1 MTPIPLPQFINWI
14 FSEYERTNTIFGIP
28 SVKFFY
34 SKSQSPLKIF
44 SEAIETPLGPA
55 AGPHTQLAQNILV
68 SYLTGGRFFE
78 LKTVQQLDELVV
90 DKPCIDAQDEGYNVE
105 WSQELTLSQSYE
117 EYLKAWFALHLLNE
131 LFHFSSLNERGFVF
145 NMSVGYTL
153 DGIKTE
159 KMNAFIE
166 NLKDASS
173 HPLFKEYKSIVRNEL
188 AGGQLAHFSKNAEEK
203 KRIRESID
211 NISPFISKSVTLST
225 MHGCPPHE
233 IEAIA
238 KYLIRDKGLHTYIKL
253 NPTLLGFDAVHD
265 MLRTL
270 GYIAIDLDKNSF
282 DHDLQFIDAIPMLRR
297 LKEFAAQNGKE
308 FGVKLSNTLGVKNTR
323 KVLAGDQMYM
333 SGRSLFPLTVNLA
346 YRLAEVFDGALNI
359 SYSGGATQHNVASI
373 LETGIAPITMVTDL
387 LKPGGYERL
396 SQMAEIIGKT
406 IGGENHRS
414 GTINLSKLKQLAA
427 EALTDKEYQK
437 SRRGIDSVKIP
448 KTLEKFDCYIAPC
461 AVACPIHQDVAEYI
475 RLVEEERYA
484 DAFEVIVAKNPL
496 PHITGYICDHQCMNK
511 CTRWDYDDPV
521 QIRDLKKVAAEN
533 GFDEYLK
540 RFKSDFSAK
549 KNNIPVA
556 IIGAGPSGLTAAYF
570 LAKSGFDVT
579 IYEKSDKAGGT
590 VQHVIP
596 EFRLPQSA
604 IDDDIA
610 FIKQHGVKFQ
620 FGSAQDFSVNTL
632 KTNGFKYIYLA
643 IGAPESNQL
652 QLTGNNETILDA
664 VDFLKLFN
672 KKDPVKLGK
681 NVAIIGGGNSAMDSA
696 RAAKRIA
703 GVEKVYLIYRRTKEF
718 MPADMEE
725 FDAAVDEGAIFRE
738 LLAPVDLTGRT
749 LKCQRMKLA
758 EPDSSGR
765 RNVVPVESQYETFNI
780 DTVISA
786 IGEHVDLDLL
796 RRNSIA
802 LDGKNKAKVESTTN
816 ETMVESVYIGGDAL
830 RGPSTVVESIAD
842 GKKAAEA
849 IIRKA
854 QVDAGEELNLETL
867 FQSDERLKNLLR
879 TKGTI
884 LSNVKEAGNAFLP
897 AKEASRCLGCSFV
910 CDKCVEVCPN
920 RANIALASGPTG
932 AGFKNIA
939 QILHIDGLCNECGN
953 CETFCPYSSGSPYKT
968 KTTLFWTEKELLES
982 GNDGFFVES
991 QDHSLNILN
1000 AIIRYN
1006 GETGTITCNSQGGI
1020 LRSSLNHALRNTE
1033 FMQFTKLMA
1042 TVATQYSYLLNTA
1055 ITFDHIC

>member
-1 MTPIPLPQFINWI
+1 MTPIPFPQFINWI
-14 FSEYERTNTIFGIP
+14 FSEYERTKSIFGIP

-44 SEAIETPLGPA
+44 SEAIETSLGPA
-55 AGPHTQLAQNILV
+55 AGPHTQLAQNIVV

-105 WSQELTLSQSYE
+105 WSQELSLSQSYE
-117 EYLKAWFALHLLNE
+117 EYVKAWFALHLLNE
-131 LFHFSSLNERGFVF
+131 VFHFSSLNERGFVF

-159 KMNAFIE
+159 KMDAFIE

-173 HPLFKEYKSIVRNEL
+173 HPLFKEHEAVLQNEL
-188 AGGQLAHFSKNAEEK
+188 TKGKLAQFVKNSDER
-203 KRIRESID
+203 KRIGERID
-211 NISPFISKSVTLST
+211 KISPFIAKSVTLST

-253 NPTLLGFDAVHD
+253 NPTLLGFDTVHE
-265 MLRTL
+265 MLNSL
-270 GYIAIDLDKNSF
+270 GYVTIDLDKDSF
-282 DHDLQFIDAIPMLRR
+282 DHDLQFSDAIPMLRR

-346 YRLAEVFDGALNI
+346 CRLAEAFDGALNI

-387 LKPGGYERL
+387 LKPGGYARL
-396 SQMAEIIGKT
+396 SQMAEIAGKT
-406 IGGENHRS
+406 IGGENLRS
-414 GTINLSKLKQLAA
+414 GTINLSKLKRLAV
-427 EALTDKEYQK
+427 EALTDKEYHK

-461 AVACPIHQDVAEYI
+461 AVACPIHQGVAEYI
-475 RLVEEERYA
+475 RLVEEKRYA
-484 DAFEVIVAKNPL
+484 DAFEVIVTKNPL
-496 PHITGYICDHQCMNK
+496 PHITGYICDHRCMNK

-533 GFDEYLK
+533 GFEEYLE
-540 RFKSDFSAK
+540 RFKSDFSVK
-549 KNNIPVA
+549 RNNIPVA
-556 IIGAGPSGLTAAYF
+556 IIGAGPSGLTAGYF

-579 IYEKSDKAGGT
+579 IFDKSDKAGGT
-590 VQHVIP
+590 VQHIIP

-604 IDDDIA
+604 IDDDIE
-610 FIKQHGVKFQ
+610 FIRQHGVKFR
-620 FGSAQDFSVNTL
+620 FGSAQNFSVNTL

-643 IGAPESNQL
+643 IGAQKSNRMEL
-652 QLTGNNETILDA
+652 AGGNGTILDA

-672 KKDPVKLGK
+672 KKDPVKLGR
-681 NVAIIGGGNSAMDSA
+681 NVAIVGGGNSAMDAA

-738 LLAPVDLTGRT
+738 LLTPVEFNGNT

-765 RNVVPVESQYETFNI
+765 RNVVPVESQYETFNV

-786 IGEHVDLDLL
+786 IGEHVDIDLL
-796 RRNSIA
+796 RRNSIP
-802 LDGKNKAKVESTTN
+802 LDGKNKAQVESATN
-816 ETMVESVYIGGDAL
+816 ETMVENVYIGGDAL

-849 IIRKA
+849 IIQKA
-854 QVDAGEELNLETL
+854 MVEAKEDLDLETF

-879 TKGTI
+879 TKGSI
-884 LSNVKEAGNAFLP
+884 LSNAREAGGILLH

-920 RANIALASGPTG
+920 RANIALTSGPMG

-953 CETFCPYSSGSPYKT
+953 CETFCPYSVGSPYKT
-968 KTTLFWTEKELLES
+968 KTTIFWTEKELRES

-1006 GETGTITCNSQGGI
+1006 GETGTITCDGQGGV
-1020 LRSSLNHALRNTE
+1020 LRSSLNHVPKNSE
-1033 FMQFTKLMA
+1033 FVQFTKLMA
-1042 TVATQYSYLLNTA
+1042 TVANQYTYLLNTA
-1055 ITFDHIC
+1055 IQ

>member
-1 MTPIPLPQFINWI
+1 MSDRMTPIPFPQFINWML
-14 FSEYERTNTIFGIP
+14 SEYERTNTIFGIP

-34 SKSQSPLKIF
+34 SKSQSPLRIF
-44 SEAIETPLGPA
+44 SEAIEMPLGPA
-55 AGPHTQLAQNILV
+55 AGPHTQLAQNIVV

-78 LKTVQQLDELVV
+78 LKTVQQLDRLVV
-90 DKPCIDAQDEGYNVE
+90 DKPCIDAQDEGYNIE
-105 WSQELTLSQSYE
+105 WSQELTLSQSYD
-117 EYLKAWFALHLLNE
+117 EYVKAWFALHLLNE

-166 NLKDASS
+166 NLKDASP
-173 HPLFKEYKSIVRNEL
+173 HPLFKKYKSILLNDV
-188 AGGQLAHFSKNAEEK
+188 AGGKLARFSKSTEEK
-203 KRIRESID
+203 KRIGENIE
-211 NISPFISKSVTLST
+211 NISSSISKSVTLST
-225 MHGCPPHE
+225 MHGCPPDE
-233 IEAIA
+233 IESIA

-253 NPTLLGFDAVHD
+253 NPTLLGFDAVRD
-265 MLRTL
+265 MLHTL
-270 GYIAIDLDKNSF
+270 GYGTLELDKESF
-282 DHDLQFIDAIPMLRR
+282 DHDLQFSDAIPMLRR
-297 LKEFAAQNGKE
+297 LKEFAAQNAKE

-346 YRLAEVFDGALNI
+346 HRLADAFGGALNI
-359 SYSGGATQHNVASI
+359 SYSGGATEHNVASI
-373 LETGIAPITMVTDL
+373 LQTGIAPVTMVTDL
-387 LKPGGYERL
+387 LKPGGYARL
-396 SQMAEIIGKT
+396 FQMAEIVEKT
-406 IGGENHRS
+406 IGSENRRS
-414 GTINLSKLKQLAA
+414 RTIDHSRLKQLAA

-437 SRRGIDSVKIP
+437 SRREIVSVKIP
-448 KTLEKFDCYIAPC
+448 KSLEKFDCYIAPC

-475 RLVEEERYA
+475 RLVEEKRYA
-484 DAFEVIVAKNPL
+484 DAFEVIVTKNPL

-556 IIGAGPSGLTAAYF
+556 IIGAGPSGLTAGYF

-590 VQHVIP
+590 VQHIIP
-596 EFRLPQSA
+596 DFRLPQSA

-610 FIKQHGVKFQ
+610 FIKQHGVKFR
-620 FGSAQDFSVNTL
+620 FGSVQDFSVETL

-643 IGAPESNQL
+643 IGAAESNHL
-652 QLTGNNETILDA
+652 QIAGNNGTILDA

-672 KKDPVKLGK
+672 KKEPVKLGR
-681 NVAIIGGGNSAMDSA
+681 NVAIIGGGNSAMDAA

-725 FDAAVDEGAIFRE
+725 FDAAVDEGAIYRE
-738 LLAPVDLTGRT
+738 LLAPVDFTGHT

-758 EPDSSGR
+758 ESDSSGR

-796 RRNSIA
+796 RRNFIA
-802 LDGKNKAKVESTTN
+802 LDGKNKAKVESMTN
-816 ETMVESVYIGGDAL
+816 ETMVENVYIGGDAL

-854 QVDAGEELNLETL
+854 EVGVKEELNLEKF
-867 FQSDERLKNLLR
+867 FQSDQRLKSLLP
-879 TKGTI
+879 TKGTVLPYTRGADDAI
-884 LSNVKEAGNAFLP
+884 LS

-920 RANIALASGPTG
+920 RANVALTSGPMG

-953 CETFCPYSSGSPYKT
+953 CETFCPYSVGSPYKT
-968 KTTLFWTEKELLES
+968 KTTLFWSEKELRES
-982 GNDGFFVES
+982 DNDGFFVES
-991 QDHSLNILN
+991 QDHSRNSLN

-1006 GETGTITCNSQGGI
+1006 GETGTITCDGQGGV
-1020 LRSSLNHALRNTE
+1020 LRSSLDHAPKNAE

-1042 TVATQYSYLLNTA
+1042 TVATQYSYLLNSA
-1055 ITFDHIC
+1055 IQ